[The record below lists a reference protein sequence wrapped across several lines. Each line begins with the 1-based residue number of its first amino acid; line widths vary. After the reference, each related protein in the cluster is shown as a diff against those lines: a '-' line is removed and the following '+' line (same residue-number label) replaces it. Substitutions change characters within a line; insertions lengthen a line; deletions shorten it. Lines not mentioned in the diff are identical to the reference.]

1 MRKYLLLISI
11 LLLPLMSLTVQ
22 AQDSLIAQQ
31 TPLSDSIGCKTKYAT
46 TIELSKGYL
55 SGITIM
61 VREAD
66 VYHGVLFNEFGIT
79 ALEFTYQPQIKKVEL
94 IEVIAM
100 LDKWYIRRVL
110 KNDLQHVMENLM
122 KGNPTYKNEKY
133 HISYKF
139 LVMSNDENVS
149 IKEGENDATEE

>member
-11 LLLPLMSLTVQ
+11 LLLSLTSLTVQ
-22 AQDSLIAQQ
+22 AQDSLMVQQ
-31 TPLSDSIGCKTKYAT
+31 PPLSDSIGCKTKYAT

-79 ALEFTYQPQIKKVEL
+79 ALEFTYQPQTKKVEL

-110 KNDLQHVMENLM
+110 KIDLQHVMGNLL
-122 KGNPTYKNEKY
+122 KGNPTYKDEKY

-139 LVMSNDENVS
+139 SVMSNDENAS
-149 IKEGENDATEE
+149 IEEGENDATKE

>member
-11 LLLPLMSLTVQ
+11 LLLSLASLTVQ
-22 AQDSLIAQQ
+22 AQDSLIVQQ
-31 TPLSDSIGCKTKYAT
+31 TPLLDSIGCKTKYAT

-79 ALEFTYQPQIKKVEL
+79 ALEFTYQPQTKKVEL

-110 KNDLQHVMENLM
+110 KNDLQYVMENLM
-122 KGNPTYKNEKY
+122 KGNPTYKDEKY

-139 LVMSNDENVS
+139 SVMSNDENAS
-149 IKEGENDATEE
+149 IEEGENDATKE

>member
-1 MRKYLLLISI
+1 MQKYLLLISI
-11 LLLPLMSLTVQ
+11 LLLSLASLTVQ
-22 AQDSLIAQQ
+22 AQDSLIVQQ
-31 TPLSDSIGCKTKYAT
+31 APLSDSIGCKTRYAT

-79 ALEFTYQPQIKKVEL
+79 ALEFTYQPQTKKVEL

-122 KGNPTYKNEKY
+122 KGNPTYKDEKY
-133 HISYKF
+133 HICYKF
-139 LVMSNDENVS
+139 SVMSNDENTS
-149 IKEGENDATEE
+149 IEEGENDATKE

>member
-11 LLLPLMSLTVQ
+11 LLLSLASLTVQ
-22 AQDSLIAQQ
+22 AQDSLIVQQ
-31 TPLSDSIGCKTKYAT
+31 APLSDT

-79 ALEFTYQPQIKKVEL
+79 ALEFTYQPQTKKVEL

-110 KNDLQHVMENLM
+110 KNDLQYVMENLM
-122 KGNPTYKNEKY
+122 KGNPTYKDEKY

-139 LVMSNDENVS
+139 SVMSNDENAS

>member
-11 LLLPLMSLTVQ
+11 LLLSLASLTVQ
-22 AQDSLIAQQ
+22 AQDSLTVQQ
-31 TPLSDSIGCKTKYAT
+31 SPLSDSIGCKTRYAT

-79 ALEFTYQPQIKKVEL
+79 ALEFTYQPQTKKVEL

-110 KNDLQHVMENLM
+110 KSDLQHVMENLM
-122 KGNPTYKNEKY
+122 KGNPTYKDEKY

-139 LVMSNDENVS
+139 SVMSNDENAS
-149 IKEGENDATEE
+149 IEEGENDATKE

>member
-11 LLLPLMSLTVQ
+11 LLLSLTSLTVQ
-22 AQDSLIAQQ
+22 AQDSLLVQQ
-31 TPLSDSIGCKTKYAT
+31 PPLSDSIGCKTKYAT

-66 VYHGVLFNEFGIT
+66 VYHGVLYNEVGIT
-79 ALEFTYQPQIKKVEL
+79 ALEFTYQPQTKKVEL

-110 KNDLQHVMENLM
+110 KSDLQYVMENLL
-122 KGNPTYKNEKY
+122 KGNPTYKDEKY

-139 LVMSNDENVS
+139 SLMSNEENS
-149 IKEGENDATEE
+149 NITEGENDATEE

>member
-11 LLLPLMSLTVQ
+11 LLLSLASLTVQ
-22 AQDSLIAQQ
+22 AQDSLIVQQ
-31 TPLSDSIGCKTKYAT
+31 APLSDSIGCKTRYAT

-79 ALEFTYQPQIKKVEL
+79 ALEFTYLPQTKKVEL

-122 KGNPTYKNEKY
+122 KGNPTYKDEKY

-139 LVMSNDENVS
+139 SVMSNDENASVE
-149 IKEGENDATEE
+149 EGENDATKE

>member
-11 LLLPLMSLTVQ
+11 FLLSLASLTVQ
-22 AQDSLIAQQ
+22 AQDSLIVQQ
-31 TPLSDSIGCKTKYAT
+31 APLSDSIGCKTRYAT

-79 ALEFTYQPQIKKVEL
+79 ALEFTYQPQTKKVEL

-122 KGNPTYKNEKY
+122 KGNPTYKDEKY

-139 LVMSNDENVS
+139 SVMSNDENAS
-149 IKEGENDATEE
+149 IEEGENDATKE

>member
-1 MRKYLLLISI
+1 MQKYLLLISI
-11 LLLPLMSLTVQ
+11 LLLSLASLTVQ
-22 AQDSLIAQQ
+22 AQDSLIVQQ
-31 TPLSDSIGCKTKYAT
+31 APLSDSIGCKTRYAT

-79 ALEFTYQPQIKKVEL
+79 ALEFTYQPQTKKVEL

-122 KGNPTYKNEKY
+122 KGNPTYKDEKY

-139 LVMSNDENVS
+139 SVMSNDENAS
-149 IKEGENDATEE
+149 IEEGENDATKE

>member
-11 LLLPLMSLTVQ
+11 LLLSLASLTVQ
-22 AQDSLIAQQ
+22 AQDSLIVQQ
-31 TPLSDSIGCKTKYAT
+31 TPLLDSIGCKTRYAT

-79 ALEFTYQPQIKKVEL
+79 ALEFTYQPQTKKVEL

-122 KGNPTYKNEKY
+122 KGNPTYKDEKY

-139 LVMSNDENVS
+139 LVMSNDENAS
-149 IKEGENDATEE
+149 IEEGENDATKE

>member
-11 LLLPLMSLTVQ
+11 FLLSLASLTVQ
-22 AQDSLIAQQ
+22 AQDSLIVQQ
-31 TPLSDSIGCKTKYAT
+31 APLSDSIGCKTRYAT

-79 ALEFTYQPQIKKVEL
+79 ALEFTYQPQTKKVEL

-110 KNDLQHVMENLM
+110 KNDLQYVMENLM
-122 KGNPTYKNEKY
+122 KGNPTYKDEKY

-139 LVMSNDENVS
+139 SVMSNDENAS
-149 IKEGENDATEE
+149 IEEGENDATKE

>member
-11 LLLPLMSLTVQ
+11 LLLSLASLTVQ
-22 AQDSLIAQQ
+22 AQDSLIVQQ
-31 TPLSDSIGCKTKYAT
+31 APLLDSIGCKTRYAT

-79 ALEFTYQPQIKKVEL
+79 ALEFTYQPQTKKVEL

-122 KGNPTYKNEKY
+122 KGNPTYKDEKY

-139 LVMSNDENVS
+139 SVMSNDENAS
-149 IKEGENDATEE
+149 IEEGENDATKD

>member
-11 LLLPLMSLTVQ
+11 LLLSLASLTVQ
-22 AQDSLIAQQ
+22 AQDSLIVQQ
-31 TPLSDSIGCKTKYAT
+31 APLSDSIGCKTRYAT

-79 ALEFTYQPQIKKVEL
+79 ALEFTYQPQTKKVEL

-122 KGNPTYKNEKY
+122 KGNPTYKDEKY

-139 LVMSNDENVS
+139 SVMSNDENAS
-149 IKEGENDATEE
+149 IKEGENDATKE

>member
-1 MRKYLLLISI
+1 MRKYLLLFSI
-11 LLLPLMSLTVQ
+11 LLLSLASLTVQ
-22 AQDSLIAQQ
+22 AQDSLIVQQ
-31 TPLSDSIGCKTKYAT
+31 APLLDSIGCKTRYAT

-79 ALEFTYQPQIKKVEL
+79 ALEFTYQPQTKKVEL

-122 KGNPTYKNEKY
+122 KGNPTYKDEKY

-139 LVMSNDENVS
+139 SVMSNDENAS
-149 IKEGENDATEE
+149 IEEVENDATKE

>member
-11 LLLPLMSLTVQ
+11 LLLSLASLTVQ
-22 AQDSLIAQQ
+22 AQDSLTVQQ
-31 TPLSDSIGCKTKYAT
+31 SPLSDSIGCKTRYAT

-79 ALEFTYQPQIKKVEL
+79 ALEFTYQPQTKKAEL

-110 KNDLQHVMENLM
+110 KNDLQYVMENLM
-122 KGNPTYKNEKY
+122 KGNPIYKDEKY
-133 HISYKF
+133 HIIYKF
-139 LVMSNDENVS
+139 SVMSNDENAS

>member
-11 LLLPLMSLTVQ
+11 LLLSLASLTVQ
-22 AQDSLIAQQ
+22 AQDSLIVQQ
-31 TPLSDSIGCKTKYAT
+31 APLSDSIGCKTRYAT

-79 ALEFTYQPQIKKVEL
+79 ALEFTYQPQTKKVEL

-110 KNDLQHVMENLM
+110 KNDLQYVMENLM
-122 KGNPTYKNEKY
+122 KGNPTYKDEKY

-139 LVMSNDENVS
+139 SVMSNDENAS
-149 IKEGENDATEE
+149 IEEGENDATKE

>member
-11 LLLPLMSLTVQ
+11 LLLSLASLTVQ
-22 AQDSLIAQQ
+22 ARDSLIVQQ
-31 TPLSDSIGCKTKYAT
+31 APLSDSIGCKTRYAT

-79 ALEFTYQPQIKKVEL
+79 ALEFTYQPQTKKVEL

-100 LDKWYIRRVL
+100 LDKWYLRRVL

-122 KGNPTYKNEKY
+122 KGNPTYKDEKY

-139 LVMSNDENVS
+139 SVMSNDENAS
-149 IKEGENDATEE
+149 IEEGENDATKE

>member
-11 LLLPLMSLTVQ
+11 LLLSLASLTVQ
-22 AQDSLIAQQ
+22 AQDSLIVQQ
-31 TPLSDSIGCKTKYAT
+31 APLSDSIGCKTRYAT

-79 ALEFTYQPQIKKVEL
+79 ALEFTYQPQTKKVEL

-122 KGNPTYKNEKY
+122 KGNPTYKDEKY

-139 LVMSNDENVS
+139 LVMSNDENAS
-149 IKEGENDATEE
+149 IEEGENDATKE

>member
-79 ALEFTYQPQIKKVEL
+79 ALEFTYQPQTKKVEL

-122 KGNPTYKNEKY
+122 KGNPTYKDEKY

-139 LVMSNDENVS
+139 SVMSNDENAS
-149 IKEGENDATEE
+149 IEEGENDATKE

>member
-11 LLLPLMSLTVQ
+11 LLLSLASLTVQ
-22 AQDSLIAQQ
+22 AQDSLIVQQ
-31 TPLSDSIGCKTKYAT
+31 APLLDSIGCKTRYAT

-79 ALEFTYQPQIKKVEL
+79 ALEFTYQPQTKTVEL

-100 LDKWYIRRVL
+100 LDKWYIRCVL

-122 KGNPTYKNEKY
+122 KGNPTYKDEKY

-139 LVMSNDENVS
+139 SVMSNDENAS
-149 IKEGENDATEE
+149 IEEVENDATKE

>member
-11 LLLPLMSLTVQ
+11 LLLSLASLTVQ
-22 AQDSLIAQQ
+22 AQDSLIVQQ
-31 TPLSDSIGCKTKYAT
+31 TPLLDSIGCKTRYAT

-79 ALEFTYQPQIKKVEL
+79 ALEFTYQPQTKKVEL

-110 KNDLQHVMENLM
+110 KNDLQYVMENLM
-122 KGNPTYKNEKY
+122 KGNPTYKDEKY

-139 LVMSNDENVS
+139 LVMSNDENAS
-149 IKEGENDATEE
+149 IEEGENDATKE

>member
-11 LLLPLMSLTVQ
+11 LLLSLASLTVQ
-22 AQDSLIAQQ
+22 AQDSLIVQQ
-31 TPLSDSIGCKTKYAT
+31 APLSDSIGCKTKYAT

-79 ALEFTYQPQIKKVEL
+79 ALEFTYQPQTKKVEL

-122 KGNPTYKNEKY
+122 KGNPTYKDEKY

-139 LVMSNDENVS
+139 SVMSNDENVS
-149 IKEGENDATEE
+149 IEEGENDATKE

>member
-1 MRKYLLLISI
+1 
-11 LLLPLMSLTVQ
+11 
-22 AQDSLIAQQ
+22 
-31 TPLSDSIGCKTKYAT
+31 
-46 TIELSKGYL
+46 
-55 SGITIM
+55 M

-79 ALEFTYQPQIKKVEL
+79 ALEFTYQLHTKKVEL

-122 KGNPTYKNEKY
+122 KGNPTYKDEKY

-139 LVMSNDENVS
+139 SVMSNDENAS
-149 IKEGENDATEE
+149 IEEGENDATKE

>member
-11 LLLPLMSLTVQ
+11 LLLSLASLTVQ
-22 AQDSLIAQQ
+22 AQDSLIVQQ
-31 TPLSDSIGCKTKYAT
+31 APLSDSIGCKTKYAT

-79 ALEFTYQPQIKKVEL
+79 ALEFTYQPQTKKVEL

-122 KGNPTYKNEKY
+122 KGNPTYKDEKY

-139 LVMSNDENVS
+139 SVLSNDENAS
-149 IKEGENDATEE
+149 IEEGENDATKE

>member
-1 MRKYLLLISI
+1 
-11 LLLPLMSLTVQ
+11 
-22 AQDSLIAQQ
+22 
-31 TPLSDSIGCKTKYAT
+31 
-46 TIELSKGYL
+46 
-55 SGITIM
+55 M

-79 ALEFTYQPQIKKVEL
+79 ALEFTYQPQTKKVEL

-110 KNDLQHVMENLM
+110 KIDLQHVMENLL
-122 KGNPTYKNEKY
+122 KGNPTYKDEKY

-139 LVMSNDENVS
+139 SLMSNEENS
-149 IKEGENDATEE
+149 NLTEGENDATEE

>member
-11 LLLPLMSLTVQ
+11 LLLSLASLTVQ
-22 AQDSLIAQQ
+22 AQDSLIVQQ
-31 TPLSDSIGCKTKYAT
+31 APLSDSIGCKTRYAT

-79 ALEFTYQPQIKKVEL
+79 ALEFTYQPQTKKVEL

-122 KGNPTYKNEKY
+122 KGNPTYKDEKY

-139 LVMSNDENVS
+139 SVMSNDENAS
-149 IKEGENDATEE
+149 IEERENDATKE

>member
-11 LLLPLMSLTVQ
+11 LLLSLASLTVQ
-22 AQDSLIAQQ
+22 AQDSLIVQQ
-31 TPLSDSIGCKTKYAT
+31 APLSDSIGCKTKYAT

-61 VREAD
+61 VREAEA
-66 VYHGVLFNEFGIT
+66 YHGVLFNEFGIT
-79 ALEFTYQPQIKKVEL
+79 ALEFTYQPQTKKVEL

-122 KGNPTYKNEKY
+122 KGNPTYKDEKY

-139 LVMSNDENVS
+139 SVMSNDENAS
-149 IKEGENDATEE
+149 IEEGENDATKE

>member
-22 AQDSLIAQQ
+22 AQGSLIAQQ

>member
-11 LLLPLMSLTVQ
+11 LLLSLASLTVQ
-22 AQDSLIAQQ
+22 AQDSLIVQQ
-31 TPLSDSIGCKTKYAT
+31 APLSDSIGCKTRYAT

-79 ALEFTYQPQIKKVEL
+79 ALEFTYQPQTKKVEL

-100 LDKWYIRRVL
+100 LD
-110 KNDLQHVMENLM
+110 N
-122 KGNPTYKNEKY
+122 G
-133 HISYKF
+133 ISVVY
-139 LVMSNDENVS
+139 
-149 IKEGENDATEE
+149 

>member
-11 LLLPLMSLTVQ
+11 LLLPLMPLTVQ

-139 LVMSNDENVS
+139 SVMSNDENVS

>member
-11 LLLPLMSLTVQ
+11 LLLSLASLTVQ
-22 AQDSLIAQQ
+22 AQDSLIVQQ
-31 TPLSDSIGCKTKYAT
+31 APLSDSIGCKTKYAT

-55 SGITIM
+55 SGITFM

-79 ALEFTYQPQIKKVEL
+79 ALEFTYQPQTKKVEL

-122 KGNPTYKNEKY
+122 KGNPTYKDEKY

-139 LVMSNDENVS
+139 SVMSNDDNAS
-149 IKEGENDATEE
+149 IKEGENDATKE

>member
-11 LLLPLMSLTVQ
+11 LLLSLASLTVQ
-22 AQDSLIAQQ
+22 AQDSLLVQQ
-31 TPLSDSIGCKTKYAT
+31 PPLSDSIGCKTKYAT

-79 ALEFTYQPQIKKVEL
+79 ALEFTYQPQTKKVEL

-122 KGNPTYKNEKY
+122 KGNPTYKDEKY

-139 LVMSNDENVS
+139 SVMSNDENASVE
-149 IKEGENDATEE
+149 EGENDATKE

>member
-11 LLLPLMSLTVQ
+11 LLLSLASLTVQ
-22 AQDSLIAQQ
+22 AQDSLIVQQ
-31 TPLSDSIGCKTKYAT
+31 APLSDSIGCKTRYAT

-79 ALEFTYQPQIKKVEL
+79 ALEFTYQPQTKKVEL

-122 KGNPTYKNEKY
+122 KGNPTYKDEKY
-133 HISYKF
+133 HICYKF
-139 LVMSNDENVS
+139 SVMSNDENAS
-149 IKEGENDATEE
+149 IEEGENDATKE

>member
-11 LLLPLMSLTVQ
+11 LLLSLASLTVQ
-22 AQDSLIAQQ
+22 AQDSLIVQQ
-31 TPLSDSIGCKTKYAT
+31 APLLDSIGCKTRYAT

-79 ALEFTYQPQIKKVEL
+79 ALEFTYQPQTKKVEL

-122 KGNPTYKNEKY
+122 KGNPTYKDEKY

-139 LVMSNDENVS
+139 SVMSNDENASVE
-149 IKEGENDATEE
+149 EGENDATKE

>member
-1 MRKYLLLISI
+1 M
-11 LLLPLMSLTVQ
+11 
-22 AQDSLIAQQ
+22 
-31 TPLSDSIGCKTKYAT
+31 SDSIGCKTRYAT

-79 ALEFTYQPQIKKVEL
+79 ALEFTYQPQTKKVEL

-110 KNDLQHVMENLM
+110 KNDLQYVMENLM
-122 KGNPTYKNEKY
+122 KGNPTYKDEKY

-139 LVMSNDENVS
+139 SVMSNDENAS
-149 IKEGENDATEE
+149 IEEGENDATKE